1 MPRRFTQTL
10 THEIL
15 KGLQAGKK
23 IGSISE
29 DYEIWHTQTKWKLQ
43 QSATLT

>member
-1 MPRRFTQTL
+1 L

-15 KGLQAGKK
+15 KGLQAEKK

-29 DYEIWHTQTKWKLQ
+29 DYEVGHTQTKWKLQ
-43 QSATLT
+43 KSATLKKWN